1 MTDFN
6 KNDRQHHFNTVK
18 GTIIEMND
26 AEKYCSVTIKVG
38 HENTRE
44 VNFSVRKEKFDQI
57 IDGFQISDKVC
68 VKYFI
73 VSRKKFDR
81 YFTTANLLDISVEP

>member
-1 MTDFN
+1 MDNFN
-6 KNDRQHHFNTVK
+6 KNDKQHHFNVIK
-18 GTIIEMND
+18 GVLIEMND
-26 AEKYCSVTIKVG
+26 AEKFCSITIKVG

-44 VNFSVRKEKFDQI
+44 VNFSVRKEKFDQLSKI
-57 IDGFQISDKVC
+57 VSLLDKVC

-81 YFTTANLLDISVEP
+81 YFTSANLLDISAEI